1 MIVDELIGILGYE
14 IKGEQNLS
22 KFQRGIDNAS
32 KSISMM
38 GVAVG
43 TFVGNIAAQAFT
55 RLGSAIGSIP
65 GDVIKV
71 SAQFE
76 GFEAALTT
84 IEGSADKASKSM
96 DWVAKFA
103 RETPYDVAGVT
114 DAFIKLKT
122 YGIDPIADDA
132 LRTLGDA
139 ASAMNKPLNQAVEA
153 LADATTFQ
161 FERLRE
167 FGITTQ
173 QKGNQVTFS
182 FQKDGKQVQE
192 TVKKSGEAVR
202 KWLLENLGNRF
213 NGAMLR
219 QSKTWDGM
227 ISNLGDSWVDFQRRI
242 GRGGFFDTV
251 KGHLGDLLDYIGKL
265 DEDGTL
271 ERWSKSLS
279 SGLTWA
285 VSKAKGHI
293 EDLQFV
299 AEKVST
305 WFKSNSEWWGPV
317 KAGLV
322 ALAAYTFPKTFALL
336 VLEDFIKWWQGK
348 GSVIGDLAASIQELT
363 GIDAGKVD
371 DVLASLA
378 LGGAALLIAVGPTKA
393 MGAAI
398 RGLASALGL
407 LGGGAAAKGLENLK
421 GAKAPNGTGSDGLAN
436 KGAPVGFFGGV
447 ATWLKGLGLNAAIAS
462 IPSLLSE
469 TPGETFE
476 DQVRNQAKSKAA
488 LRRLFGMGG
497 DNSGHPYM
505 QDNGDGGRGA
515 SLDAFLNFKGNMAKM
530 GGAVT
535 AVVND
540 SSDRSINVKATA
552 TVSVTEVN
560 QAAAAAGRETENA
573 VRSALSSK
581 PRLNKGMY

>member
-14 IKGEQNLS
+14 IKGEANLT
-22 KFQRGIDNAS
+22 KFQRSIDNAS

-84 IEGSADKASKSM
+84 IEGSAEKAGKSM

-103 RETPYDVAGVT
+103 RETPYEVAGVT

-173 QKGNQVTFS
+173 QKGDQVTFS
-182 FQKDGKQVQE
+182 FQKNGKNVQE

-202 KWLLENLGNRF
+202 KWVLENLGDRF

-251 KGHLGDLLDYIGKL
+251 KGHLGDLLDYFGKL
-265 DEDGTL
+265 DNDGTL
-271 ERWSKSLS
+271 DRWSKSLS
-279 SGLTWA
+279 TGLTWA
-285 VSKAKGHI
+285 VNKAKGNI

-299 AEKVST
+299 AEKVSN

-336 VLEDFIKWWQGK
+336 VLEDFVKWWQGK
-348 GSVIGDLAASIQELT
+348 GSVIGDLANSIQELT

-378 LGGAALLIAVGPTKA
+378 LGGTALLLAVGPTKA
-393 MGAAI
+393 MSVAI

-407 LGGGAAAKGLENLK
+407 MGGSAAMKGLGFFGALGGALK
-421 GAKAPNGTGSDGLAN
+421 GAAGALARHPLLAAGAVTYGALN
-436 KGAPVGFFGGV
+436 DVPHEAMASATKDDPELLARLARERELTKGIHFEGGRHR
-447 ATWLKGLGLNAAIAS
+447 AGLGFGPA
-462 IPSLLSE
+462 
-469 TPGETFE
+469 PGEWIE
-476 DQVRNQAKSKAA
+476 N
-488 LRRLFGMGG
+488 
-497 DNSGHPYM
+497 Y
-505 QDNGDGGRGA
+505 GA
-515 SLDAFLNFKGNMAKM
+515 NMAKM
-530 GGAVT
+530 GGAAAT
-535 AVVND
+535 VVND

-552 TVSVTEVN
+552 TVSVNEVN
-560 QAAAAAGRETENA
+560 QAASSAGREVENA
-573 VRSALSSK
+573 VRNAINGSGAARVSRMEK
-581 PRLNKGMY
+581 DDAF